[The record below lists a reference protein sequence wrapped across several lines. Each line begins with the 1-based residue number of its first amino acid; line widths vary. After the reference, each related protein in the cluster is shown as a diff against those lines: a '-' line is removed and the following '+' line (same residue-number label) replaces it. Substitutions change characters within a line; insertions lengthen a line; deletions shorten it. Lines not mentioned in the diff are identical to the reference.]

1 MRNPV
6 ALKASRRYCACRVG
20 IRAERGG
27 RWRLYEPHEPAE
39 VFIRKVQLGAP
50 HAPFTRPRIP
60 RWQSDGRRDPLQV
73 AVTPHILGRQDQEHS
88 FADER
93 TPARGRKLS

>member
-27 RWRLYEPHEPAE
+27 RWRRYEPHEPAE
-39 VFIRKVQLGAP
+39 VFIRKAQLGA
-50 HAPFTRPRIP
+50 RPTLR
-60 RWQSDGRRDPLQV
+60 L
-73 AVTPHILGRQDQEHS
+73 
-88 FADER
+88 
-93 TPARGRKLS
+93 RGREYLDGKAMADAIRCRLQ